1 MLDPVGT
8 KEKHGFEHA
17 TTEAYDM
24 FQPHLKMNMVAVHV
38 NGDEMAWVIENHF
51 TMNGETLKT
60 HSIETF
66 AWDAAGDLLIKTYYD
81 MPADVG
87 LRRFGGLVRSPNA
100 PLKVPLTI
108 QWHHVVFD
116 RLDQPETL
124 QLMEFVEVVLGQ
136 IAGLDPFGTAVVDFP

>member
-1 MLDPVGT
+1 VASWRTIIPGSVRMLDPVGT

-17 TTEAYDM
+17 TTEAYAM
-24 FQPHLKMNMVAVHV
+24 FQSHLKMHMVTVHV

-66 AWDAAGDLLIKTYYD
+66 AWDEAGDLLIKTYYD

-87 LRRFGGLVRSPNA
+87 DGDDQQWRERPRRHQGRHHHGQFHQRSECHRHA
-100 PLKVPLTI
+100 AT
-108 QWHHVVFD
+108 
-116 RLDQPETL
+116 
-124 QLMEFVEVVLGQ
+124 
-136 IAGLDPFGTAVVDFP
+136 TAQRY

>member
-1 MLDPVGT
+1 MGVPTREARLAHARVHCPLWNEGRKDEWVASWRTIVPGAVRMLDPVGT

-24 FQPHLKMNMVAVHV
+24 FQPHLKMHMVAVHV

-51 TMNGETLKT
+51 TMNGETFKT

-66 AWDAAGDLLIKTYYD
+66 AWDSVGDLLIKTYYS

-87 LRRFGGLVRSPNA
+87 EGDDPY
-100 PLKVPLTI
+100 
-108 QWHHVVFD
+108 
-116 RLDQPETL
+116 
-124 QLMEFVEVVLGQ
+124 EFLLGKDNV
-136 IAGLDPFGTAVVDFP
+136 ISND

>member
-1 MLDPVGT
+1 VGT

-24 FQPHLKMNMVAVHV
+24 FQPHLKMNMVTVHV

-66 AWDAAGDLLIKTYYD
+66 AWDAAGDLLIKTSYD

-87 LRRFGGLVRSPNA
+87 EGDDPYEFLLGKENVIPTTDPLDLALVGLLALSVRPRRSFEKWPELRQKWS
-100 PLKVPLTI
+100 
-108 QWHHVVFD
+108 
-116 RLDQPETL
+116 
-124 QLMEFVEVVLGQ
+124 
-136 IAGLDPFGTAVVDFP
+136 